1 MSLLLALALAQGAQ
15 LAQLTPNNGS
25 AGYDPEIEALLRH
38 RDERRQAQE
47 QPAPPPAQPVAAQA
61 EAGDDRAALAAVV
74 PPAMA
79 ERLAGCL
86 AKANADPD
94 QGIADARAWRDED
107 GGGAYAD
114 QCAGYALGKAGRW
127 AESAS
132 AFETGA
138 TAPGLDAVTRAR
150 LWAQAGNAA
159 LLGDDTARALRAFDN
174 ALAQPLPPTLE
185 TGEIHL
191 DRARAR
197 VANGDQPGARVDL
210 DKALV
215 LAQADPMA
223 WLLSATLARRMNDL
237 PLARTHIQEAARRA
251 GNDAAVALEQGVI
264 DALSG
269 DRDEAARAA
278 FSRAKELAAP
288 GSEIARQAEDYLA
301 QLGGAPA
308 AEDGTP
314 PPQVEGR

>member
-25 AGYDPEIEALLRH
+25 SGYDPEIEALLRH
-38 RDERRQAQE
+38 RDERRQAQQ
-47 QPAPPPAQPVAAQA
+47 QPAPLPAQPVAAQD
-61 EAGDDRAALAAVV
+61 ETGDDRAALAAVV

-79 ERLAGCL
+79 ERLASCL
-86 AKANADPD
+86 AKANIDPG
-94 QGIADARAWRDED
+94 QGVADARAWRDED

-127 AESAS
+127 PESAS

-138 TAPGLDAVTRAR
+138 AVPGLDAVTRAR

-159 LLGDDTARALRAFDN
+159 LLGDDKARALRAFDT

-278 FSRAKELAAP
+278 FSRARELAAP
-288 GSEIARQAEDYLA
+288 DSEIARQAEDYLA
-301 QLGGAPA
+301 QLGGPPA
-308 AEDGTP
+308 AEDVTP